1 MAQISDQSALE
12 MTRRAIAKAIIE
24 QKPAIIS
31 AMRRN
36 GIIVSPTVGDRD
48 LSIMI
53 FEAIQRSK
61 KFQQDLY
68 GILYNQT
75 QVPGFFNQTG
85 DDTEQASGDKRT
97 AWTQLAALG
106 LDAGLKLISNRINA
120 KQADKDRLNAIQYNA
135 SEVERLKAQLE
146 FEQKRK
152 ENESARGQGKM
163 MTYVVIGAVAL
174 VAVSAVVI
182 YMKNK
187 KK

>member
-12 MTRRAIAKAIIE
+12 ITRRAIAKAIIE

-36 GIIVSPTVGDRD
+36 GVIVAPTVGDRD

-75 QVPGFFNQTG
+75 QVPGFLNLIQ
-85 DDTEQASGDKRT
+85 DNEQSSVDKRT

>member
-1 MAQISDQSALE
+1 MAQISDQSALD
-12 MTRRAIAKAIIE
+12 MTRKAIAKAIIE
-24 QKPAIIS
+24 QKPAIIA

-36 GIIVSPTVGDRD
+36 GIIVAPTVGDRD

-75 QVPGFFNQTG
+75 QVPGFLNQTG
-85 DDTEQASGDKRT
+85 EESDQGLDKRA
-97 AWTQLAALG
+97 AWTQVAALG

-120 KQADKDRLNAIQYNA
+120 KQAEKDRLNAIQYNA

-146 FEQKRK
+146 LEQKRK
-152 ENESARGQGKM
+152 ENAAAGSQGKM

-174 VAVSAVVI
+174 VAVTAVVL